1 MSTARILI
9 TIAAAAVITFTL
21 RVLPFFA
28 FGGERSMPGWLEKL
42 GRILPSAI
50 MAVLIVYCLK
60 GAATD
65 LTGVG
70 VPQFIAVAIVAVSYK
85 LRHSTLLSI
94 VLGTGAYMALL
105 QIL

>member
-60 GAATD
+60 GAAAD

-70 VPQFIAVAIVAVSYK
+70 VPQFIAVAIVAVSHK

>member
-50 MAVLIVYCLK
+50 MAVLIV
-60 GAATD
+60 
-65 LTGVG
+65 
-70 VPQFIAVAIVAVSYK
+70 AVSYK

>member
-60 GAATD
+60 GAAAD

-70 VPQFIAVAIVAVSYK
+70 LPQFIAVAIVAVSYK
-85 LRHSTLLSI
+85 LGHSTLLSI